1 VSAILNGTSCI
12 YGIVNGTVAN
22 LFVQSFS
29 VSAGFNN
36 EDTVQNEAG
45 LTVTHRLDDR
55 KTTLS
60 VDGICKTGTVP
71 TLGSTLT
78 FTTNTSSAYPAGTA
92 STNFVGT
99 VIKVDEKAQNKGFT
113 SVSIEAVD
121 YESITPAGP

>member
-1 VSAILNGTSCI
+1 VAAILNGTSCI
-12 YGIVNGTVAN
+12 FGIAGTVSN
-22 LFVQSFS
+22 VFVQSFS

-60 VDGICKTGTVP
+60 LEGICKTGSVP
-71 TLGSTLT
+71 VLGATIS
-78 FTTNTSSAYPAGTA
+78 FTTNTSSAYPAGSA
-92 STNFVGT
+92 STSFSGV
-99 VIKVDEKAQNKGFT
+99 VVKVDEKSANKSFT

-121 YESITPAGP
+121 YEGISYA

>member
-1 VSAILNGTSCI
+1 MCAAILNGTSCI
-12 YGIVNGTVAN
+12 YGIATGTVAN

-45 LTVTHRLDDR
+45 ITVTHRLDDR

-60 VDGICKTGTVP
+60 VDGICKSGSVP
-71 TLGSTLT
+71 VLGATLS

-92 STNFVGT
+92 STSFSGVVT
-99 VIKVDEKAQNKGFT
+99 AVSEKSVNKGFT
-113 SVSIEAVD
+113 SVTVEAVD
-121 YESITPAGP
+121 YEGITY

>member
-1 VSAILNGTSCI
+1 MAAILNGTSCI
-12 YGIVNGTVAN
+12 YGIGSGTVAN
-22 LFVQSFS
+22 LFVQSYS
-29 VSAGFNN
+29 VSSGFNN

-60 VDGICKTGTVP
+60 VDGICKTGTIP

-92 STNFVGT
+92 SANFVGG
-99 VIKVDEKAQNKGFT
+99 VIKVGEKSGNKGFC
-113 SVSIEAVD
+113 SVSVEAVD
-121 YESITPAGP
+121 YEGISYT

>member
-1 VSAILNGTSCI
+1 MAAILNGTSCI
-12 YGIVNGTVAN
+12 FGIAGTVSN
-22 LFVQSFS
+22 VFVQSFS

-60 VDGICKTGTVP
+60 LEGICKTGSVP
-71 TLGSTLT
+71 VLGATIS
-78 FTTNTSSAYPAGTA
+78 FTTNTSSAYPAGSA
-92 STNFVGT
+92 STSFSGV
-99 VIKVDEKAQNKGFT
+99 VVKVDEKSANKSFT

-121 YESITPAGP
+121 YEGISYA

>member
-1 VSAILNGTSCI
+1 MAAILNGTTCI
-12 YGIVNGTVAN
+12 YGINGTVSN

-29 VSAGFNN
+29 VSSGFNN

-60 VDGICKTGTVP
+60 VDGIVKAGTIP

-78 FTTNTSSAYPAGTA
+78 FTTNANSSYGTGSA
-92 STNFVGT
+92 SSNFTGV
-99 VIKVDEKAQNKGFT
+99 VVKVDEKSVNKGFC
-113 SVSIEAVD
+113 SVSVEAVD
-121 YESITPAGP
+121 YEGVSMS